1 MDNLRRFPAPWVM
14 KEDGDSFRVFDANG
28 LFICAVPHREDL
40 HQRSYQYANDFL
52 SREEARRIA
61 KAISRLP
68 ELLKRPQY

>member
-1 MDNLRRFPAPWVM
+1 MDNLRRFPPPWTM
-14 KEDGDSFRVFDANG
+14 EEDKHCFSIKDASG
-28 LFICAVPHREDL
+28 FHICGVPHREDL
-40 HQRSYQYANDFL
+40 HQNNYQYAHQFV

>member
-14 KEDGDSFRVFDANG
+14 EEHEDGFRVKDANG
-28 LFICAVPHREDL
+28 FFICGVAHRDDL
-40 HQRSYQYANDFL
+40 HRSKYQYASNFL

-68 ELLKRPQY
+68 ELLRRPQY